1 MHDIVKPMME
11 FRGQLKLYHWK
22 TSSFARHKGTDKFLE
37 KFDDKL
43 DEFVEVM
50 SGSRGEKVH
59 DSFTLKFKTLTDK
72 NAENYVKGFRDWVSG
87 KLPEL
92 LHEHETDL
100 LNLKD
105 EILANVNRLLYIM
118 TLK

>member
-11 FRGQLKLYHWK
+11 FRDQIKLYHWK
-22 TSSFARHKGTDKFLE
+22 TNSFARHKGTDKFLE

-43 DEFVEVM
+43 DEFVEVL
-50 SGSRGEKVH
+50 SGSRSEKVH
-59 DSFTLKFKTLTDK
+59 DSFTIKFKPLTDK
-72 NAENYVKGFRDWVSG
+72 NAEKFVMDFRDWVSN
-87 KLPEL
+87 KLPDL

-105 EILANVNRLLYIM
+105 EILANLNRLLYVM